1 MVKVRLFFELMNIAG
16 KSEIE
21 YHASNLEELM
31 ELLSREFGEQFFSV
45 IYDQNG
51 VPREHFLVY
60 VNDKHINYRNNP
72 RLPLNNGDVV
82 LLIPPVGGGS
92 FASNYG

>member
-21 YHASNLEELM
+21 RRASNLDELIKS
-31 ELLSREFGEQFFSV
+31 LSREFGGQFFEA
-45 IYDQNG
+45 IYDQKG

-60 VNDKHINYRNNP
+60 VNDKHINYRDNP
-72 RLPLNNGDVV
+72 SLPLNDGDVV

>member
-21 YHASNLEELM
+21 RRASNLRELI
-31 ELLSREFGEQFFSV
+31 ESLSEEFGEQFYSA
-45 IYDQNG
+45 IYDQKG
-51 VPREHFLVY
+51 
-60 VNDKHINYRNNP
+60 DINYRDYP
-72 RLPLNNGDVV
+72 SMPLNDGDVV

-92 FASNYG
+92 FASNYA

>member
-21 YHASNLEELM
+21 RRASNLRELI
-31 ELLSREFGEQFFSV
+31 ESLSEEFGEQFYSA
-45 IYDQNG
+45 IYDQKG
-51 VPREHFLVY
+51 EPREHFLVY
-60 VNDKHINYRNNP
+60 VNDKHINYRDNP
-72 RLPLNNGDVV
+72 SLPLNDGDVV

-92 FASNYG
+92 FASNYA